1 MTQPACSPEP
11 IRTDHQPALPA
22 SSPICEALLYRWPS
36 VLTPDEVAALTG
48 CTVPTVLQWISS
60 HALPAVKIG
69 SSTALV
75 LRRDLHIFITKHFL
89 AP

>member
-11 IRTDHQPALPA
+11 MRTDHQPTLPA
-22 SSPICEALLYRWPS
+22 SAPISDALLSRCPS

-60 HALPAVKIG
+60 HALPAIKIG

>member
-11 IRTDHQPALPA
+11 MRTDHQPALPA
-22 SSPICEALLYRWPS
+22 SSPISDALLYRSPG

-60 HALPAVKIG
+60 HALPAIKIG

-75 LRRDLHIFITKHFL
+75 LRRDLHIFITRHFL

>member
-22 SSPICEALLYRWPS
+22 SSPICEALLYRSPS

-48 CTVPTVLQWISS
+48 CTAPTVLQWISS
-60 HALPAVKIG
+60 HALPAVRIG